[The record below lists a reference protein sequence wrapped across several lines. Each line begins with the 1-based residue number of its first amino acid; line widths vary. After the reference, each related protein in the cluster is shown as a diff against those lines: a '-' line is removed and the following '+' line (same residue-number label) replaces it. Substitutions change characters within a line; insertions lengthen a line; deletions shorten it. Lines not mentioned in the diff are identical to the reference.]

1 MSPAQPSGIQLP
13 FEARRLT
20 GCIGAELAGL
30 DLLATT
36 GEDVLVG
43 LHTALLEFQVV
54 FVPGQH
60 LGPGELLD
68 LATRLGEVYPN
79 PLSPKAE
86 GFPDVTELVTDD
98 RSSRAPEIWHF
109 DTSYAENPPAASLLS
124 MVRCPAVGGDT
135 MWVNMYAVYESLS
148 APMREFLDGLTVAYD
163 SAALSGRQPGRVAEH
178 PMVRRHPE
186 TGRTSLYF
194 DRCIDQGGGAPSL
207 RERCAARVPAL
218 VRERAEHGL
227 PVSVVKRGPR
237 HVGQPVHPSPGGQ
250 RFRR

>member
-186 TGRTSLYF
+186 TGRPGWWSSIAPRAM
-194 DRCIDQGGGAPSL
+194 RCS
-207 RERCAARVPAL
+207 RSCART
-218 VRERAEHGL
+218 
-227 PVSVVKRGPR
+227 
-237 HVGQPVHPSPGGQ
+237 
-250 RFRR
+250 